1 MNKTVVV
8 IGICFMEVKARL
20 AVTTINLL
28 IYSQLVIWV
37 KMGVVMHRIAKAT
50 MDLFMI
56 KIIVV
61 AKINRNMRQAVR

>member
-8 IGICFMEVKARL
+8 IGICIMEVKARL

-28 IYSQLVIWV
+28 ICSQLVIWV
-37 KMGVVMHRIAKAT
+37 KMGVVMHRIVKAT

-61 AKINRNMRQAVR
+61 AKINRNMRQVVR